1 MAHQT
6 IEVAMYVPATMYSF
20 SGVCVVSPE
29 RRTIWYELTEM
40 IWPKAR
46 RKEYS
51 GQSPSRIDKSL
62 RTG

>member
-40 IWPKAR
+40 TWPKAR
-46 RKEYS
+46 RKE
-51 GQSPSRIDKSL
+51 
-62 RTG
+62 